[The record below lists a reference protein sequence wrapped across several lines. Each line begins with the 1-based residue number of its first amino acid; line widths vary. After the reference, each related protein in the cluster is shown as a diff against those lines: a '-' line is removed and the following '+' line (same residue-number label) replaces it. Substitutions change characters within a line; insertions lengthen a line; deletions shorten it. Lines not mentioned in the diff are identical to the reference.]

1 MKISKGETP
10 RDMNSWEKGG
20 NIHMRAH
27 NVKSFGENLLS
38 YVIREGFSFE
48 EAIPCC
54 GSKYACMIT
63 KMSN

>member
-1 MKISKGETP
+1 
-10 RDMNSWEKGG
+10 
-20 NIHMRAH
+20 MRAH